1 MHSPHQNGCTRH
13 ARRWGRMHSD
23 ALPQSEWM
31 HSPCTAI
38 GMDALPPSEWMHS
51 PRTAIGM
58 DALPPS
64 EWMCSPCTAIGMDA
78 FLQQNGCARH
88 ARQVQRPASP
98 LLRGG
103 ECQAERR
110 GLVQRVP
117 FPDPTAFGKGG
128 RPLEGVKWRVSF
140 FWHVE
145 HVVPASM
152 CAHKFF
158 YDGKACQKQ
167 SRGPLE
173 RIA

>member
-1 MHSPHQNGCTRH
+1 MHSPHQNGCT
-13 ARRWGRMHSD
+13 
-23 ALPQSEWM
+23 
-31 HSPCTAI
+31 
-38 GMDALPPSEWMHS
+38 
-51 PRTAIGM
+51 
-58 DALPPS
+58 
-64 EWMCSPCTAIGMDA
+64 
-78 FLQQNGCARH
+78 RH

-152 CAHKFF
+152 CAHKFCMTERLAKN
-158 YDGKACQKQ
+158 KAEGRL
-167 SRGPLE
+167 RGLRSISESMYVQLRVATPPFDDKVPPPLPPRPCE
-173 RIA
+173 MDLFDAGRVQRRRETM